1 MRALYP
7 ARFSSV
13 VASLLALTLLAK
25 PAAGQLA
32 VVATDNKLILVNGV
46 TQVARNAAPDTL
58 ALIDLKTFPPRLV
71 AEIDVPASVIGPP
84 LSVAVTPDEGLAL
97 VTAAMKIDPNDP
109 TRQVDDTRLS
119 VIDLQAQPPKLIATL
134 ETGKQPAGL
143 SINSQGT
150 LALVANRAEGSVSIF
165 GIAGKT
171 VTSLGTLKIAEPT
184 SGTSHVAIT
193 PDGTRALV
201 TRDND
206 HTLTLLSIDG
216 NKVALAGRDLRAGLR
231 PYGAD
236 ISRDGRIAVTANVG
250 PGNGDNDTLS
260 VIDMAAQPP
269 RVVDTLTVGQTPEG
283 IKLSPDGTLCAVVV
297 MNGSNKP
304 KESPFFSDHGK
315 LVLFRVEG
323 LRLTRVGEA
332 AIGHWS
338 QAVAFSA
345 DNRTLLVSNMVEKD
359 IQVLR
364 WDGTSL
370 RDSGERIKLKGGPV
384 AIRTA
389 EK

>member
-7 ARFSSV
+7 AQLSSV
-13 VASLLALTLLAK
+13 VASLLAFMLLAK

-97 VTAAMKIDPNDP
+97 VTAAMKIDPDDP
-109 TRQVDDTRLS
+109 TKQVDDTRLS

-143 SINSQGT
+143 SINRQGT

-184 SGTSHVAIT
+184 SGVSHVAIT

-236 ISRDGRIAVTANVG
+236 ISRDGRVAVTANVG
-250 PGNGDNDTLS
+250 PGNGDSDTLS

-364 WDGTSL
+364 WDGTTL